1 MMPVIALLCYSGF
14 TSLCLAM
21 DRHYRDLTG
30 RALQARIGL
39 VLRVGGALLLAAALA
54 VAVHA
59 DGDGWSMGLVHW
71 CAALMGSA
79 MLLVFLLPYR
89 PRLALGL
96 AAAGVPLAP
105 LLGLAL

>member
-1 MMPVIALLCYSGF
+1 MMPMIALLCYSGF
-14 TSLCLAM
+14 TSVCLAM

-30 RALQARIGL
+30 RALQARVGL
-39 VLRVGGALLLAAALA
+39 VLRLGGALLLGCALA
-54 VAVHA
+54 AAVHA
-59 DGDGWSMGLVHW
+59 DGGWSMGLVHW
-71 CAALMGSA
+71 CAGLMGSA

-105 LLGLAL
+105 LLGIAL